1 VAWKTPV
8 TLLVLLGVLFGAAFY
23 GWTTIVSDGSPGKTV
38 TTPTATCKT
47 TKVTKR
53 GHRLRARNVVVNVY
67 NAGSV
72 NGLAGR
78 TLVTLKARGFR
89 SGVALNAPAGVFAR
103 NVRILTA
110 RPRSPQAQLVAR
122 QFRGKPHFGRARAM
136 APGVDVV
143 VGDFFAGFRKKKTRS
158 IVIRT
163 SIRTC
168 ASIQTPASP

>member
-23 GWTTIVSDGSPGKTV
+23 GWTTIVSDGSPGKKV
-38 TTPTATCKT
+38 TPTATCKT

-53 GHRLRARNVVVNVY
+53 GSRLIAKNVVVNVY

-78 TLVTLKARGFR
+78 TLVTLKSRGFR
-89 SGVALNAPAGVFAR
+89 SGVASNAPAGVFAR
-103 NVRILTA
+103 SVKVLTH
-110 RPRSPQAQLVAR
+110 RRRSPQAQLVAR
-122 QFRGKPHFGRARAM
+122 QFRGKVHFGRARAM
-136 APGVDVV
+136 APGVDVI

-158 IVIRT
+158 IVIST
-163 SIRTC
+163 PVRTC
-168 ASIQTPASP
+168 ASIQTSTTP